1 MAVVISSALSA
12 VGKGGVA
19 AVLSAVRGGG
29 VAVVISSALSAVRR
43 GNVAVVLSAVEGGVV
58 VSEVSLSPVLAGRGG
73 GGGITEAKAFC
84 RSWATCKHSTS
95 SNRQKT
101 PFHVVG

>member
-12 VGKGGVA
+12 VGRGGVA
-19 AVLSAVRGGG
+19 AVLSAVDGGG
-29 VAVVISSALSAVRR
+29 V
-43 GNVAVVLSAVEGGVV
+43 VL
-58 VSEVSLSPVLAGRGG
+58 EVSLSPVLAGRGGGGG